1 MYINVVLFVEAHQ
14 NLRKELRNSTKIF
27 EKQRKKKYSN
37 IINNVK
43 LTLSYFNSK
52 NILLYSKI

>member
-14 NLRKELRNSTKIF
+14 NLRKKLRNSTKIF
-27 EKQRKKKYSN
+27 EKQREKKYSN

-52 NILLYSKI
+52 NILHYSKI